1 MIIVPNGKSDID
13 GIARQQLI
21 LVHSFGHVPGESVK
35 SNSGSEISSQLA
47 IEICSEPTA
56 ASLSLR
62 RMVAL
67 SG

>member
-35 SNSGSEISSQLA
+35 SNFGSEISSQLA
-47 IEICSEPTA
+47 IEICE
-56 ASLSLR
+56 
-62 RMVAL
+62 
-67 SG
+67 